1 MNGRLLPISLIL
13 VLFTFGLSVPITVHA
28 HHLTVGEVLE
38 ILNREE
44 VKAQTGIAEAKVDP
58 HLKRHLVIKVH
69 ASWFNL
75 PPAHRERLAAAWL
88 RMWKDAMKKGVVSV
102 VGAKSNQPVVNYG
115 PNGQVSVVA
124 IKRETSMVGTGN

>member
-1 MNGRLLPISLIL
+1 MMNGQRLSISLIL
-13 VLFTFGLSVPITVHA
+13 ILFAFGLGVPITVHA

-38 ILNREE
+38 VLNREE

-69 ASWFNL
+69 AAWFNL
-75 PPAHRERLAAAWL
+75 PPAQREKLATAWL
-88 RMWKDAMKKGVVSV
+88 RMWKDAVKKGVVSV
-102 VGAKSNQPVVNYG
+102 VDAKSNQPVVNYG

-124 IKRETSMVGTGN
+124 GW